1 MNINENVNF
10 NAQVTVKD
18 SNGADT
24 VVMYLGA
31 NLDTANMNINIS
43 SNTVNK
49 ALVSANAA
57 DVKAQYAEFETAV
70 KTRATELGYV
80 IF

>member
-18 SNGADT
+18 ANGVDT

-31 NLDTANMNINIS
+31 MLDTANMNININA
-43 SNTVNK
+43 NTINK
-49 ALVSANAA
+49 ALIAENAEA
-57 DVKAQYAEFETAV
+57 VKQQYTEFEAAVKA
-70 KTRATELGYV
+70 RAAELGYV